1 MSVKLQVNSPD
12 ELRDA
17 LPQSGVFEMTD
28 CKVQIDA
35 PGDAD
40 EADIEKMITMIN
52 SIINVTNIT
61 VTFIIDISFFHVKI
75 EDVPLQVAEGRV
87 K

>member
-1 MSVKLQVNSPD
+1 MSVKLQVSSPD